1 MNEDELYPQQ
11 PAEDPSPPDGGSRAY
26 TGSDGHHHHHS
37 SDGHHHHHSSD
48 GHHHHHNS
56 DGHHHHRSS
65 HRRVYQ
71 DYGSVVLGSMEDME
85 RGAALAASDPYGSR
99 DGAPHGRYD
108 DDRRDRYDDR
118 RDRYDDRRDRY
129 DDRRDRYDDRLS
141 GNDGRGRRA
150 SFSGGYSAG
159 SYRRAASDKKK
170 LILGGIA
177 AVLLVAFILA
187 LALLLDPGEP
197 SQKSS
202 SGKFTPESV
211 PQETIIVED
220 DPNSP

>member
-1 MNEDELYPQQ
+1 M
-11 PAEDPSPPDGGSRAY
+11 
-26 TGSDGHHHHHS
+26 
-37 SDGHHHHHSSD
+37 
-48 GHHHHHNS
+48 
-56 DGHHHHRSS
+56 
-65 HRRVYQ
+65 
-71 DYGSVVLGSMEDME
+71 VLGSMEDME

-118 RDRYDDRRDRY
+118 RDRYDDRWDRY
-129 DDRRDRYDDRLS
+129 DGRLS